1 LEKKTFNLATR
12 AQQQIAQKQ
21 KKKKKKRM
29 LATSLTPMPIK
40 TQFLNFMNGFL
51 SFSRFSLSFFSL
63 SFFPSFIPVKKNE
76 KNVYDDILTFNT
88 FPIKQ
93 ISVFGLKR
101 MDTKTSCH

>member
-1 LEKKTFNLATR
+1 M
-12 AQQQIAQKQ
+12 
-21 KKKKKKRM
+21 RM

-40 TQFLNFMNGFL
+40 TQFL

-101 MDTKTSCH
+101 MDTKTTWH